1 MTTTKKRGR
10 PRKSAPQSAQ
20 ENTTS
25 TTSRSLTKDT
35 ISKTKLHPIAKIAI
49 LGAVGALITYFVKR
63 K

>member
-10 PRKSAPQSAQ
+10 PRKSAPQLGL
-20 ENTTS
+20 ENTIS
-25 TTSRSLTKDT
+25 TASRRLAKDA

-49 LGAVGALITYFVKR
+49 LGAVGALITYFVNR